1 MPSVIRTN
9 IRHVLQGPLI
19 AMFPLHSSLDV
30 ISLSW
35 LCYYHCLHISIPP
48 FPCPPPKPACK
59 PYSIIFPRLCPV
71 TPSHHIHL
79 HIVQHLTFS
88 YLGSISHD
96 VIFSNL
102 RHSVDL
108 CKLSTYMLFLR
119 TSYTSTRCLFMFG
132 EHNTMKSKLYWNGSL
147 TDNLDIIK
155 YVIRSIRWPQH
166 DYRVIW
172 PIYVT

>member
-59 PYSIIFPRLCPV
+59 PYSIIFPPPLPRDAIAPHPPAHCATSHIFLFRLNLPWRNV
-71 TPSHHIHL
+71 L
-79 HIVQHLTFS
+79 
-88 YLGSISHD
+88 Y
-96 VIFSNL
+96 L

-155 YVIRSIRWPQH
+155 YVIRS
-166 DYRVIW
+166 
-172 PIYVT
+172 T